1 MKPEFFKA
9 KYFDTFYQLVEEFK
23 QHGDKIALSWFDED
37 KNKITKSYA
46 EFVHDIVGLRN
57 KIIALGIDRKH
68 IAILGE
74 NSYEWIVTFYA
85 ITSCGGVAVMIDTE
99 QTDDTVREL
108 IVRSDTEFVFASEYL
123 SAICQPLLK
132 ARKIQELYIL
142 DIANGNKAGATLFD
156 MIQEGKSMR
165 DQKPETILKDQMAAI
180 ACTSG
185 TTSKQKLVMLSQYNL
200 LVNASDANALCAV
213 GPKVFSSLPF
223 YHTFGLSIAVIA
235 SLASG
240 YEVTFNGNLRTL
252 ARDMMASGATTVL
265 AVPLIAEAMTKILFA
280 GINDPEKVEKLRKLV
295 ESNPI
300 VKYFGMKKAKP
311 KLMLLKSHVFP
322 NMKYV
327 VCGGAHLDLEIVHI
341 LAAFDI
347 QVLPGYGTSE
357 CSPMISAPHT
367 NGVVIESVGTILP
380 HCEVRIEQDEIWV
393 RGDNVMAGYYKDEE
407 ANQEVF
413 ENGWYKTG
421 DLGRLGKDDIL
432 YFTGRKKI
440 LIVLKNG
447 KKISPEKIEE
457 LVAKIRLV
465 KDVVAYGATSGNYA
479 DDVKPAVM
487 IYPDPELSKGMTN
500 YEILSEINREIEK
513 INTKLPSYQQIQGV
527 TLRDKEF
534 EKTSSKKIKR
544 GAL

>member
-1 MKPEFFKA
+1 MKPEFFNA
-9 KYFDTFYQLVEEFK
+9 KYFDTFYQLVDEFK
-23 QHGDKIALSWFDED
+23 DHGDKIALSWFDAD
-37 KNKITKSYA
+37 KNKITKTYQ
-46 EFVHDIVGLRN
+46 EFVQDIVGLRN
-57 KIIALGIDRKH
+57 KMVASGISRKH

-74 NSYEWIVTFYA
+74 NSYEWILAFYA
-85 ITSCGGVAVMIDTE
+85 ITSGGGVAVLIDTE

-108 IVRSDTEFVFASEYL
+108 IVRSDTEYVFASDYL
-123 SAICQPLLK
+123 SAICQPLMK
-132 ARKIQELYIL
+132 SRKIQDIFIL
-142 DIANGNKAGATLFD
+142 GNEDDAKGENSIYAL
-156 MIQEGKSMR
+156 MREGKSMR
-165 DQKPETILKDQMAAI
+165 LQKPEPIMMDQMAAI

-185 TTSKQKLVMLSQYNL
+185 TTSKQKLVMLSQKNM

-240 YEVTFNGNLRTL
+240 YEVTINGDLRTL

-280 GINDPEKVEKLRKLV
+280 GINDAEKVDKLKKLV
-295 ESNPI
+295 ESNSLI
-300 VKYFGMKKAKP
+300 KYFGMKKVKP

-367 NGVVIESVGTILP
+367 EGVVIESVGTIMP

-393 RGDNVMAGYYKDEE
+393 RGDNVMMGYYKDEE
-407 ANQEVF
+407 ANEEVF

-421 DLGRLGKDDIL
+421 DLGRVGKDDIL
-432 YFTGRKKI
+432 YFTGRKKN

-457 LVAKIRLV
+457 LVVKIPLV

-513 INTKLPSYQQIQGV
+513 INTKLPNYQQIQGV

-534 EKTSSKKIKR
+534 EKTSTKKIKR
-544 GAL
+544 GTI

>member
-1 MKPEFFKA
+1 MKPDFFKA
-9 KYFDTFYQLVEEFK
+9 KYFDTFDQLVEEFK
-23 QHGDKIALSWFDED
+23 EHNDSIALSWFDAD
-37 KNKITKSYA
+37 KNKLAKTYK
-46 EFVHDIVGLRN
+46 EFVDDIIGLRN
-57 KIIALGIDRKH
+57 KLIASGNARKH
-68 IAILGE
+68 FAILSE
-74 NSYEWIVTFYA
+74 NTYEWIVAFYA
-85 ITSCGGVAVMIDTE
+85 ITSGGGVAVLIDTE

-108 IVRSDTEFVFASEYL
+108 IVRSDAEYVFASEYL

-132 ARKIQELYIL
+132 SRKLEDLYIL
-142 DIANGNKAGATLFD
+142 GQPDGSRGYTTIYD
-156 MIQEGKSMR
+156 MIREGAAMR
-165 DQKPETILKDQMAAI
+165 LQQPEPISKDQMAAI

-185 TTSKQKLVMLSQYNL
+185 TTSKQKLVMLSQYNM

-240 YEVTFNGNLRTL
+240 YEVTINGDLRTL

-280 GINDPEKVEKLRKLV
+280 GINDAEKVDKLKKLV

-300 VKYFGMKKAKP
+300 VKYFGMKKVKP

-327 VCGGAHLDLEIVHI
+327 VCGGAHLDLEIAHI
-341 LAAFDI
+341 LDAFDI

-357 CSPMISAPHT
+357 CSPMIAAPHT
-367 NGVVIESVGTILP
+367 EHVVIDSVGTILP
-380 HCEVRIEQDEIWV
+380 HCQVRIEQDEIWV
-393 RGDNVMAGYYKDEE
+393 RGDNVMLGYYKDEE

-413 ENGWYKTG
+413 EDGWYKTG
-421 DLGRLGKDDIL
+421 DLGRIGKDDLL
-432 YFTGRKKI
+432 YFTGRKKN

-487 IYPDPELSKGMTN
+487 IYPDPELSKGLTN

-513 INTKLPSYQQIQGV
+513 INTKLPIYQQIQGV

-544 GAL
+544 GEL

>member
-1 MKPEFFKA
+1 
-9 KYFDTFYQLVEEFK
+9 
-23 QHGDKIALSWFDED
+23 
-37 KNKITKSYA
+37 
-46 EFVHDIVGLRN
+46 
-57 KIIALGIDRKH
+57 
-68 IAILGE
+68 
-74 NSYEWIVTFYA
+74 
-85 ITSCGGVAVMIDTE
+85 
-99 QTDDTVREL
+99 
-108 IVRSDTEFVFASEYL
+108 
-123 SAICQPLLK
+123 
-132 ARKIQELYIL
+132 
-142 DIANGNKAGATLFD
+142 
-156 MIQEGKSMR
+156 
-165 DQKPETILKDQMAAI
+165 
-180 ACTSG
+180 
-185 TTSKQKLVMLSQYNL
+185 
-200 LVNASDANALCAV
+200 VNAADANALCAV

-240 YEVTFNGNLRTL
+240 YEVTINGDLRTL

-280 GINDPEKVEKLRKLV
+280 GINDAEKVDKLKKLV

-300 VKYFGMKKAKP
+300 VKYFGMKKVKP

-327 VCGGAHLDLEIVHI
+327 VCGGAHLDLEIAHI
-341 LAAFDI
+341 LDAFDI

-357 CSPMISAPHT
+357 CSPMIAAPHT
-367 NGVVIESVGTILP
+367 ANVVIESVGTILP
-380 HCEVRIEQDEIWV
+380 NCQVKIV
-393 RGDNVMAGYYKDEE
+393 DEE
-407 ANQEVF
+407 ANAEVF
-413 ENGWYKTG
+413 EDGWYKTG
-421 DLGRLGKDDIL
+421 DLGKVGKDDLL
-432 YFTGRKKI
+432 YFTGRKKN

-457 LVAKIRLV
+457 LVNKIPLV

-487 IYPDPELSKGMTN
+487 IFPDPELSKGLTN

-544 GAL
+544 GVL

>member
-1 MKPEFFKA
+1 MKPDFFKS
-9 KYFDTFYQLVEEFK
+9 KYFDTFDQLVEEFK
-23 QHGDKIALSWFDED
+23 THGDKIALSWFDD
-37 KNKITKSYA
+37 DSNKKTKTYA
-46 EFVHDIVGLRN
+46 EFVRDIIGLRN
-57 KIIALGIDRKH
+57 KLIASGIEGKH
-68 IAILGE
+68 MAILGE
-74 NSYEWIVTFYA
+74 NSYEWIVAYYA
-85 ITSCGGVAVMIDTE
+85 ITSGGGVAVLIDTE

-108 IVRSDTEFVFASEYL
+108 IVRSDAEYVFASDYL

-132 ARKIQELYIL
+132 SRKIQKIFIL
-142 DIANGNKAGATLFD
+142 GEEDNHAGESSIYALIREGSA
-156 MIQEGKSMR
+156 MRVQKSAPIQMN
-165 DQKPETILKDQMAAI
+165 QMAAI

-185 TTSKQKLVMLSQYNL
+185 TTSKQKLVMLSQRNL

-223 YHTFGLSIAVIA
+223 YHTFGLSIAVMA
-235 SLASG
+235 SLACG
-240 YEVTFNGNLRTL
+240 YEVTINGDLRYL

-280 GINDPEKVEKLRKLV
+280 GINDTEKVEKLKKLV
-295 ESNPI
+295 ESNSI
-300 VKYFGMKKAKP
+300 IKYFGMKKVKP

-327 VCGGAHLDLEIVHI
+327 VCGGAHLDLEIAHI
-341 LAAFDI
+341 LDAFDI

-357 CSPMISAPHT
+357 CSPMIAAPHT
-367 NGVVIESVGTILP
+367 ENVVIESVGTILP

-393 RGDNVMAGYYKDEE
+393 RGENVMLGYYKDEE

-421 DLGRLGKDDIL
+421 DLGRVGKDDLL
-432 YFTGRKKI
+432 YFTGRKKN

-457 LVAKIRLV
+457 LVVKIPLV

-487 IYPDPELSKGMTN
+487 IYPNPELSKGMTN

-513 INTKLPSYQQIQGV
+513 INLKLPNYQQIQGV

-544 GAL
+544 GMI

>member
-1 MKPEFFKA
+1 MKPEFFKV

-23 QHGDKIALSWFDED
+23 THEDKIALSWFDAD
-37 KNKITKSYA
+37 KNKITKTYQ
-46 EFVHDIVGLRN
+46 EFVQDIIGLRN
-57 KIIALGIDRKH
+57 KLIASGISRKH

-74 NSYEWIVTFYA
+74 NNYEWIVAFYA
-85 ITSCGGVAVMIDTE
+85 ITSGGGVAVLIDTE

-108 IVRSDTEFVFASEYL
+108 IVRSDAEYVFSSNYL

-132 ARKIQELYIL
+132 KRKIQEMFIL
-142 DIANGNKAGATLFD
+142 GNEEGATGESSIYGL
-156 MIQEGKSMR
+156 IREGNAMKV
-165 DQKPETILKDQMAAI
+165 QKPDTILVDQMAAI

-185 TTSKQKLVMLSQYNL
+185 TTSKQKLVMLSQQNM

-240 YEVTFNGNLRTL
+240 YEVTINGDLRTL

-280 GINDPEKVEKLRKLV
+280 GINDAEKVDKLKKLV
-295 ESNPI
+295 ESNALI
-300 VKYFGMKKAKP
+300 KHFGMKKVKP

-367 NGVVIESVGTILP
+367 NGVVIESVGTIMP

-393 RGDNVMAGYYKDEE
+393 RGKNVMLGYYKDEE
-407 ANQEVF
+407 ANDEVF

-421 DLGRLGKDDIL
+421 DLGYVGKDDLL
-432 YFTGRKKI
+432 YFTGRKKN

-457 LVAKIRLV
+457 LVVKIPLV

-534 EKTSSKKIKR
+534 EKTSTKKIKR
-544 GAL
+544 GTI

>member
-1 MKPEFFKA
+1 MKPDLYSA
-9 KYFDTFYQLVEEFK
+9 KYFDTFDQLVEEFK
-23 QHGDKIALSWFDED
+23 THGERIALSWFDAD
-37 KNKITKSYA
+37 KNKLTKTYS
-46 EFVHDIVGLRN
+46 EFVSDIVGLRN
-57 KIIALGIDRKH
+57 KLIASGNARKH
-68 IAILGE
+68 YAILCE
-74 NSYEWIVTFYA
+74 NNYEWIVAFYA
-85 ITSCGGVAVMIDTE
+85 ITSAGGVAILIDTE

-108 IVRSDTEFVFASEYL
+108 IVRSDTEFVFASGYL
-123 SAICQPLLK
+123 SAICEPLLK
-132 ARKIQELYIL
+132 TRKIRDIFIL
-142 DIANGNKAGATLFD
+142 GNEEVAGHLSIYE
-156 MIQEGKSMR
+156 MIR
-165 DQKPETILKDQMAAI
+165 DGAAMKVQTPSPISKNQLAAI

-185 TTSKQKLVMLSQYNL
+185 TTSKQKLVMLSQYNM
-200 LVNASDANALCAV
+200 LVNAADANALCAV

-240 YEVTFNGNLRTL
+240 YEVTINGDLRTL

-280 GINDPEKVEKLRKLV
+280 GINDTEKVDRLKKLV
-295 ESNPI
+295 ESHPI
-300 VKYFGMKKAKP
+300 VKYFGMKKVKP
-311 KLMLLKSHVFP
+311 KLILLKSHVFP

-327 VCGGAHLDLEIVHI
+327 VCGGAHLDLEIAHI
-341 LAAFDI
+341 LDAFDI

-367 NGVVIESVGTILP
+367 ENVVIESVGTILP
-380 HCEVRIEQDEIWV
+380 HCQVKIVDEEIWV
-393 RGDNVMAGYYKDEE
+393 RGDNVMLGYYKDDE
-407 ANQEVF
+407 ANAEVF
-413 ENGWYKTG
+413 EDGWYKTG
-421 DLGRLGKDDIL
+421 DLGKIGKDDIL
-432 YFTGRKKI
+432 YFTGRKKN

-457 LVAKIRLV
+457 LVNKIPLV

-487 IYPDPELSKGMTN
+487 IFPDPERSKGLTN

-513 INTKLPSYQQIQGV
+513 INTKLPIYQQIQGV

-544 GAL
+544 GVL

>member
-1 MKPEFFKA
+1 MKPEFFNV
-9 KYFDTFYQLVEEFK
+9 KYFDTFYQLVDEFK
-23 QHGDKIALSWFDED
+23 DHGDKIALSWFDAD
-37 KNKITKSYA
+37 KNKITKTYQ
-46 EFVHDIVGLRN
+46 EFLRDIIGLRN
-57 KIIALGIDRKH
+57 KMVASGISRKH

-74 NSYEWIVTFYA
+74 NSYEWILAFYA
-85 ITSCGGVAVMIDTE
+85 ITSGGGVAVLIDTE

-108 IVRSDTEFVFASEYL
+108 IVRSDTEYDFTSDYL

-132 ARKIQELYIL
+132 SRKIQDIFIL
-142 DIANGNKAGATLFD
+142 GNEDGAKGENSIYSL
-156 MIQEGKSMR
+156 MREGNSMR
-165 DQKPETILKDQMAAI
+165 LQKPAPILVDQMAAI

-185 TTSKQKLVMLSQYNL
+185 TTSKQNLVMLSQKNM

-240 YEVTFNGNLRTL
+240 YEVTINGDLRTL

-280 GINDPEKVEKLRKLV
+280 GINDTEKVDKLKKLV
-295 ESNPI
+295 ESNALI
-300 VKYFGMKKAKP
+300 KHFGLKKVKP

-327 VCGGAHLDLEIVHI
+327 VCGGAHLDLEIVHM
-341 LAAFDI
+341 LDAFDI

-367 NGVVIESVGTILP
+367 NGGVIESVGTIMP

-393 RGDNVMAGYYKDEE
+393 RGENVMLGYYKDQE
-407 ANQEVF
+407 ANDEVF

-421 DLGRLGKDDIL
+421 DLGYVGKDDVL
-432 YFTGRKKI
+432 FFTGRKKN

-457 LVAKIRLV
+457 LVVKIPLV

-487 IYPDPELSKGMTN
+487 IYPDPERSKGMTN
-500 YEILSEINREIEK
+500 YEILSEINREIDK
-513 INTKLPSYQQIQGV
+513 INTKLPNYQQIQGV

-534 EKTSSKKIKR
+534 EKTSTKKIKR
-544 GAL
+544 GTI

>member
-1 MKPEFFKA
+1 MRPDYFKV
-9 KYFDTFYQLVEEFK
+9 KYFDTFDQLLEEFK
-23 QHGDKIALSWFDED
+23 THGDKIALSWFDDD
-37 KNKITKSYA
+37 KNKIAKTYA
-46 EFVHDIVGLRN
+46 KFVSDIIGLRN
-57 KIIALGIDRKH
+57 KLITLGIARKH
-68 IAILGE
+68 FAILGE
-74 NSYEWIVTFYA
+74 NSYEWIVAFYA
-85 ITSCGGVAVMIDTE
+85 ITSAGGVAVLVDTE

-108 IVRSDTEFVFASEYL
+108 IVRSDAEYVFASEYL
-123 SAICQPLLK
+123 SAICQPLQRSK
-132 ARKIQELYIL
+132 KIQEVFLLVNEEPGKRGDTITTM
-142 DIANGNKAGATLFD
+142 IAEGNA
-156 MIQEGKSMR
+156 MREQHPQPIQ
-165 DQKPETILKDQMAAI
+165 KDQLAAI

-185 TTSKQKLVMLSQYNL
+185 TTSKQKLVMLSQYNM
-200 LVNASDANALCAV
+200 LVNAADANALCAV
-213 GPKVFSSLPF
+213 GPKIFSSLPF

-240 YEVTFNGNLRTL
+240 YEVTINGDLRTL

-280 GINDPEKVEKLRKLV
+280 GINNPEKVEKLKKLV
-295 ESNPI
+295 ESNPL
-300 VKYFGMKKAKP
+300 VKHFGMQKVKP

-327 VCGGAHLDLEIVHI
+327 VCGGAHLDLEIAHI
-341 LAAFDI
+341 LKAFDI

-367 NGVVIESVGTILP
+367 ENVVIESVGTILP
-380 HCEVRIEQDEIWV
+380 HCEVKIVDEEIWV
-393 RGDNVMAGYYKDEE
+393 RGDNVMLGYYKDDE
-407 ANQEVF
+407 ANAEVF
-413 ENGWYKTG
+413 EDGWYKTG
-421 DLGRLGKDDIL
+421 DLGKTGKDDLL
-432 YFTGRKKI
+432 YFTGRKKN

-465 KDVVAYGATSGNYA
+465 KDVVAYGAASGNYA

-487 IYPDPELSKGMTN
+487 IYPDPELSKGLTN
-500 YEILSEINREIEK
+500 YEILNEINREIEK
-513 INTKLPSYQQIQGV
+513 INTKLPSFQQIQGV

-544 GAL
+544 GNL